1 MLGLYVEIEFWG
13 EKIEGCVGV
22 TNGDGG
28 RALKLYLATADG
40 DLSKGP
46 TQLPQTPSGF
56 HADVLNFCL
65 ALVSS
70 PASPLPNSQIVFS
83 VLLTVPLLQ
92 NFGDET
98 QRVLSRFRF
107 H

>member
-56 HADVLNFCL
+56 HADVLNF
-65 ALVSS
+65 
-70 PASPLPNSQIVFS
+70 
-83 VLLTVPLLQ
+83 VLL
-92 NFGDET
+92 
-98 QRVLSRFRF
+98 LSLHQLHRSPTHGPCFPYV
-107 H
+107 